1 MRWRSLAL
9 LGLLPALLATLLLAV
24 AALVLFRDPLVN
36 SQPVRDELIAQLRK
50 FTGRDVSLAGDIE
63 IDDFP
68 WITVVVGPGS
78 FANPIGFTGPPLF
91 TWQQIRLRMHFS
103 SLYAATPRFDRIT
116 LNGLVA
122 ELRRDAAGRDNWS
135 DIGPIEPL
143 GPPETLLAIP
153 LIELRNASLRYTD
166 ERIAAAPLAT
176 VEQLDAELR
185 DLTRGTGEVEGLHW
199 HATTAELRGVAKAM
213 ALGGPVSLRVRDLDL
228 RLLTGAPSLTART
241 LQLEHGALRA
251 ALEALVL
258 RPPDVSARLRLEPV
272 ALDALLRLAGIE
284 PPFASDPQRLQ
295 VRSLAARLQFES
307 GLLRFDDLEA
317 RVDETQIRG
326 SVAFTDPI
334 RVDLRADALLAD
346 RYAAAFGGP
355 DDRDPQAP
363 LAFPAAMLRDLPL
376 AGRIRVGRLRTG
388 AATLSGVTLRLEAR
402 PRGASGPRKG
412 ASTPR

>member
-24 AALVLFRDPLVN
+24 VALVLFRDPLVN

-78 FANPIGFTGPPLF
+78 FANPIGFKGPPLF

-116 LNGLVA
+116 LDGLVA

-143 GPPETLLAIP
+143 GPPEALLAIP
-153 LIELRNASLRYTD
+153 LIELRNASLHYTD
-166 ERIAAAPLAT
+166 ERIAATPLAT
-176 VEQLDAELR
+176 AEQLDAELR

-199 HATTAELRGVAKAM
+199 HATTAELRGVTKAM
-213 ALGGPVSLRVRDLDL
+213 ALAGPMSLRVRDLDL
-228 RLLTGAPSLTART
+228 RLPTGAPSLTART
-241 LQLEHGALRA
+241 LRLEHGVLRA
-251 ALEALVL
+251 ELEALAL
-258 RPPDVSARLRLEPV
+258 RPPDLAVRLRLEPA

-284 PPFASDPQRLQ
+284 PPFVSAPQRLQ
-295 VRSLAARLQFES
+295 LRSLAARLQFES
-307 GLLRFDDLEA
+307 GLLRFEELEA
-317 RVDETQIRG
+317 RIDETQIRG

-334 RVDLRADALLAD
+334 RVDLRADALVAD
-346 RYAAAFGGP
+346 RYAAALGGP
-355 DDRDPQAP
+355 GDGDPQGP
-363 LAFPAAMLRDLPL
+363 LVFPTAMLRDLPL
-376 AGRIRVGRLRTG
+376 AGRIRLGRLRTG
-388 AATLSGVTLRLEAR
+388 STVLSGVTLRLEAR
-402 PRGASGPRKG
+402 PRGASEPRKG